1 VDVIW
6 WLLPSRAD
14 GSPNSVKHSGRRKDI
29 LIQVNYLLIL
39 YFRSRYL
46 NFENRHSSLGKS
58 YSQLSIF
65 FEEHLNLSL
74 LRSCNFNGCYW
85 IPADT
90 LKSFFIKC
98 PKLQELHV
106 AETELTLRDIG
117 VDILPIC
124 SKVYNLSFS
133 LKTAADTLSFYAV
146 AETKPQLLRN
156 LKKVLILELVLAD
169 TLPFD
174 ETLRVLW

>member
-1 VDVIW
+1 M
-6 WLLPSRAD
+6 
-14 GSPNSVKHSGRRKDI
+14 
-29 LIQVNYLLIL
+29 LIL
-39 YFRSRYL
+39 NFYSRYL
-46 NFENRHSSLGKS
+46 NFENKHSSLCKS
-58 YSQLSIF
+58 ASQLSTF
-65 FEEHLNLSL
+65 FEEHLNPSL

-90 LKSFFIKC
+90 LKSFLIKC

-106 AETELTLRDIG
+106 VETELTLRDIG

-124 SKVYNLSFS
+124 SKVFNLSFS
-133 LKTAADTLSFYAV
+133 LKSSSDTSSFYAV

-174 ETLRVLW
+174 AILRVLW